1 MHEFRYKYNR
11 LYCESVE
18 IESIA
23 QKVGTPFYL
32 YSHLTLVDHFRKIKR
47 AFKSIDPLI
56 CFSVKANSNL
66 AVLRALVRQGAG
78 LDVVSGGE
86 LFRAL
91 KAGADPKKIV
101 YAGVGKSR
109 RELEDA
115 IRAGILSFNV
125 ESLPEMALIDSI
137 AGNMRKKINISLRL
151 NPDVAVKT
159 HKYIMTGK
167 SENKFGIGFGAA
179 RRIIERQD
187 AFPNLR
193 INGFH
198 VHIGS
203 QITRSRPYV
212 RALKRVRSF
221 IKKTRVKLE
230 YINIGGGLG
239 IVYGKERPQTAYR
252 FARAV
257 LPIIKKM
264 RLKLILEPGRFIA
277 GNSGILVTKV
287 LYVKESLSKKF
298 VIVDAGMNDLVRPSF
313 YDAYHKIQL
322 VSRQQQKS
330 TPYMMADVVGPICES
345 GDFLAKN
352 RRMPI
357 VMEDELLAVMAAGA
371 YGYTMSSNYNSRP
384 RVPEVMVIK
393 DRFYVVKSREV
404 YKNLIRG
411 EVIPKELR

>member
-151 NPDVAVKT
+151 IP
-159 HKYIMTGK
+159 M
-167 SENKFGIGFGAA
+167 
-179 RRIIERQD
+179 
-187 AFPNLR
+187 
-193 INGFH
+193 
-198 VHIGS
+198 
-203 QITRSRPYV
+203 SR
-212 RALKRVRSF
+212 
-221 IKKTRVKLE
+221 
-230 YINIGGGLG
+230 
-239 IVYGKERPQTAYR
+239 
-252 FARAV
+252 
-257 LPIIKKM
+257 
-264 RLKLILEPGRFIA
+264 
-277 GNSGILVTKV
+277 
-287 LYVKESLSKKF
+287 
-298 VIVDAGMNDLVRPSF
+298 
-313 YDAYHKIQL
+313 
-322 VSRQQQKS
+322 
-330 TPYMMADVVGPICES
+330 
-345 GDFLAKN
+345 
-352 RRMPI
+352 
-357 VMEDELLAVMAAGA
+357 
-371 YGYTMSSNYNSRP
+371 
-384 RVPEVMVIK
+384 
-393 DRFYVVKSREV
+393 
-404 YKNLIRG
+404 
-411 EVIPKELR
+411 